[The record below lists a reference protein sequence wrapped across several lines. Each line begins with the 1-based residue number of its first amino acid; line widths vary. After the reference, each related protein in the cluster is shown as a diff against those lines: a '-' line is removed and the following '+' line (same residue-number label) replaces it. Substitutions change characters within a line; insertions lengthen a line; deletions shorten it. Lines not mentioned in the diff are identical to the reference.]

1 MSIVASILAFA
12 LSAMVWAMW
21 IRFAVELFRS
31 ATPSWQPKGVILV
44 VAEVAMTV
52 TDPLMKVARKII
64 PNIRMG
70 AIALDFAWTA
80 VMLLLLIAQNFV
92 SALG

>member
-1 MSIVASILAFA
+1 MVLLASILAFA
-12 LSAMVWAMW
+12 LNVLIWAMW

-31 ATPSWQPKGVILV
+31 ANPNWRPKGVILV
-44 VAEVAMTV
+44 VAEVALTI
-52 TDPLMKVARKII
+52 TDPLIKVARKII

-70 AIALDFAWTA
+70 ALALDFAWTA

-92 SALG
+92 GAIH